1 MADTSW
7 TPVGELTDF
16 RDDAVFEIDPTT
28 KQIQVIVE
36 QPIVAGEDRSQFIKF
51 QMPRYYD
58 AIDLTGMDIN
68 VIYESPAG
76 YTDIDAAVNAEYTDE
91 AIRFGWL
98 VPYNACSKKGTL
110 YFAIEFVG
118 EGYVLKTVKSSTEV
132 LDSVI
137 GSEAVPEPTEQSWY
151 ITIQNRINEAV
162 DNANSALDQVQSIVN
177 MLSVPLQA
185 ETAEDMADQNCIYV
199 YTGSETGY
207 TFGNWYYYN
216 STEETWVSGG
226 VYMAGVQYED
236 DGDGNITVTISAA
249 TVGG

>member
-28 KQIQVIVE
+28 KQVQVIVE

-58 AIDLTGMDIN
+58 AIDLTGMYIN
-68 VIYESPAG
+68 VIYESPNG

-132 LDSVI
+132 LDSII

-151 ITIQNRINEAV
+151 ITIQNRVSNAV
-162 DNANSALDQVQSIVN
+162 DNANSALEQVQSIIN
-177 MLSVPLQA
+177 ALSTPLKA
-185 ETAEDMADQNCIYV
+185 LTAEDMTDPACIYV
-199 YTGSETGY
+199 YIGTEEGY
-207 TFGNWYYYN
+207 TNGDWYYFAPTTN
-216 STEETWVSGG
+216 SWVSGG
-226 VYMAGVQYED
+226 AYISGVQCED
-236 DGDGNITVTISAA
+236 DGDGNITITISAN
-249 TVGG
+249 TGV